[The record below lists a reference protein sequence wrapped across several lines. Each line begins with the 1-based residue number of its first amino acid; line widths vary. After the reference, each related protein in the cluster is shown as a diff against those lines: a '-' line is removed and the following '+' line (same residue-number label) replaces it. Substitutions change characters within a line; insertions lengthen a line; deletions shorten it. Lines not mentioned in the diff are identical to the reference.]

1 MKLVSRYAAVGIW
14 NSIFGVS
21 NFIVLSRFM
30 LQAPDVLVLGISYG
44 ISIVQ
49 AHFSQRNIVWRSKA
63 EYLPELLKFSSAYLL
78 QFFINT
84 FLLLLSEGLF
94 GLSRE
99 IRQMLIVV
107 FLTAVFYFVNKR
119 GVFRVK

>member
-49 AHFSQRNIVWRSKA
+49 AHFSQRNMVWRSKA

-107 FLTAVFYFVNKR
+107 FLTVVFYFVNKR

>member
-107 FLTAVFYFVNKR
+107 FLTVVFYFVNKR

>member
-14 NSIFGVS
+14 NTIFGVS

-49 AHFSQRNIVWRSKA
+49 AHFSQRILVWRSKA

-84 FLLLLSEGLF
+84 FLLLLSGGFF

-107 FLTAVFYFVNKR
+107 LLAVVFYFVNKR